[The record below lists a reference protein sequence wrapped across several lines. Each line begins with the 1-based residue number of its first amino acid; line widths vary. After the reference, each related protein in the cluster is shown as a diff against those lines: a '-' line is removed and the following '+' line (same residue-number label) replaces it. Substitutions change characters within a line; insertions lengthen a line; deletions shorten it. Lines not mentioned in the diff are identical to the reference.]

1 MSDFLKKTK
10 RQIEI
15 AALTTAYPCKF
26 STQDMEDMFECNSVT
41 IQRDL
46 STLRKRGV
54 DIHSVPNEGLKVTS
68 PLQEDTVNE
77 LIDDYVYVGVPTAL
91 SQKSNHFLTTVL
103 KEKSFSFLALLNMAC
118 REKIEIKIKYKKTAE
133 KRLTDKRLQPLLLF
147 ERENEW
153 RLLAKEADKV
163 KQFLLSKIT
172 AIEMTEKNFTIPEE
186 LNAQLL
192 LDNSFGAWTS
202 HENHKVKL
210 MFTPQWIASGKIPLL
225 MEKQTIDYQKDGL
238 VMVSFCV
245 NSLEDVARWV
255 AGRGGEV
262 IAQEPE
268 ELISLVTKISKNNII
283 AHQK

>member
-26 STQDMEDMFECNSVT
+26 SPQDMEDMFDCNSVT

-54 DIHSVPNEGLKVTS
+54 DIHSVPNEGLKITS
-68 PLQEDTVNE
+68 PLRDDTIKE
-77 LIDDYVYVGVPTAL
+77 LIDDYVYVGVPSSL

-118 REKIEIKIKYKKTAE
+118 REKKEIEIKYKKTAD
-133 KRLTDKRLQPLLLF
+133 KRLTDKKLQPLLLF
-147 ERENEW
+147 ERDNEW
-153 RLLAKEADKV
+153 RLLARDADKV

-172 AIEMTEKNFTIPEE
+172 AIEMTEKKFTVPEE

-202 HENHKVKL
+202 KENHNVKL
-210 MFTPQWIASGKIPLL
+210 LFTPQWISSGKIPLL
-225 MEKQTIDYQKDGL
+225 MEKQTIDYQKDGSAI
-238 VMVSFCV
+238 VSFCV
-245 NSLEDVARWV
+245 NSLEDVARWL

-262 IAQEPE
+262 IAKEPV
-268 ELISLVTKISKNNII
+268 ELISFVTEISQNNIE
-283 AHQK
+283 AHRK

>member
-26 STQDMEDMFECNSVT
+26 SPQDMEDMFDCNSVT

-54 DIHSVPNEGLKVTS
+54 DIHSVPNEGLKITS
-68 PLQEDTVNE
+68 PLRDDTIKE
-77 LIDDYVYVGVPTAL
+77 LIDDYVYVGVPSAL
-91 SQKSNHFLTTVL
+91 SQKSNHFLTMVL

-118 REKIEIKIKYKKTAE
+118 REKKEIEIKYKKTAQ

-147 ERENEW
+147 ERDNEW
-153 RLLAKEADKV
+153 RLLAVEADIV

-172 AIEMTEKNFTIPEE
+172 SIELTEKNFTVPEE

-202 HENHKVKL
+202 NENHNVKL
-210 MFTPQWIASGKIPLL
+210 LFTPQWISSGKIPLL
-225 MEKQTIDYQKDGL
+225 MEKQTIDYQKDGSAI
-238 VMVSFCV
+238 VSFCV
-245 NSLEDVARWV
+245 NSLEDVARWI

-262 IAQEPE
+262 IAKEPE
-268 ELISLVTKISKNNII
+268 ELISFVKEISQNNIA
-283 AHQK
+283 AHRK